1 MNKSAKYLNSGFQV
15 QFCLGEES
23 FVGPVPTE
31 IKGKGESHL
40 QSQSLEV
47 LGNNIFM
54 GHFRILS

>member
-1 MNKSAKYLNSGFQV
+1 M
-15 QFCLGEES
+15 
-23 FVGPVPTE
+23 GPVPME

-47 LGNNIFM
+47 LGNNVFM